1 MFKVKRI
8 GNYIS
13 TFITGVVVIV
23 AAILLLSKI
32 FGAGAYAVLS
42 GSMEPTYHVGSLIV
56 VGKTEAEDLKVND
69 PITFALSDQVV
80 ATHRIVEINED
91 NGQLAFV
98 TKGDA
103 NEYKDANPVHPKN
116 IIGKPLFSIPL
127 LGYGISYIQQPP
139 GMYIFICFIAAL
151 LLWNIISAGFKKE
164 ETPGNKE

>member
-1 MFKVKRI
+1 MVRVKKI

-13 TFITGVVVIV
+13 TFITGVVVII

-56 VGKTEAEDLKVND
+56 VAKTKTEDLKVND

-80 ATHRIVEINED
+80 ATHRIVEIQEE
-91 NGQLAFV
+91 NGETAFV

-103 NEYKDANPVHPKN
+103 NEFKDAKPVHPN
-116 IIGKPLFSIPL
+116 NVIGKPLFSIPL

-139 GMYIFICFIAAL
+139 GTYIFICFIVIL
-151 LLWNIISAGFKKE
+151 LLGNIIATGFKKE
-164 ETPGNKE
+164 ETPENKE